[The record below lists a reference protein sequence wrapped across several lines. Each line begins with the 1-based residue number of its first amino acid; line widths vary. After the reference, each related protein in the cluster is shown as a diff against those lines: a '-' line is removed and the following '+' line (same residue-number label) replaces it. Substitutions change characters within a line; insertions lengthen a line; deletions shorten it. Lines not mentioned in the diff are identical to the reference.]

1 MNNILKSKYGKIIAA
16 SATAVVVCA
25 MIIAVCLAM
34 PKSDDNK
41 EESKN
46 DILIEETTTE
56 ATEKEV
62 ADVEEVSHE
71 VVMKSED
78 SVEKTEEKTTEK
90 ETKPVYNGEFAGKFV
105 VNISSDYLNVRAK
118 NSADSEVIG
127 KLYVGAGGKV
137 VKKGK
142 NWTKIKSGSVTGWV
156 STEYLVFDEAA
167 EKKANE
173 VGTLNVTVTADT
185 LRVREEAGTD
195 ADIAGVVGKGE
206 TFVGKIENDEWIAIT
221 FEGETGYIS
230 AEFVTTELT
239 VGKAISIEEEQ
250 EAVRLEQERIAAEK
264 AEAERLEKE
273 RQQAM
278 EQAIANSS
286 IVETVQGAKYN
297 ISEEEAYMIACVI
310 TAEAGYECY
319 EGQLA
324 VANIILNRYASG
336 RYGSVKEVLYAPGQ
350 FTVVNTDR
358 YARVVAEGPFESSIK
373 ATQEAIAG
381 KNNVPGFTSFVAQ
394 WAADYGRYTEYTII
408 GNQVYYR

>member
-34 PKSDDNK
+34 PKSEDKKSDDTT
-41 EESKN
+41 EV
-46 DILIEETTTE
+46 LLETTTAE
-56 ATEKEV
+56 STEKEV

-71 VVMKSED
+71 VVMKPQE
-78 SVEKTEEKTTEK
+78 TTTEK
-90 ETKPVYNGEFAGKFV
+90 ETEPVYDGPFAGKFV
-105 VNISSDYLNVRAK
+105 VNISSDYLNVRAN
-118 NSADSEVIG
+118 NSTDAEVVG

-137 VKKGK
+137 LKKGK

-156 STEYLVFDEAA
+156 STEYLVFDEEA

-173 VGTLNVTVTADT
+173 VGTLNVTITADT

-195 ADIAGVVGKGE
+195 SSVEGVVGKGE
-206 TFVGKIENDEWIAIT
+206 TFVGQFVNDEWIAIT

-230 AEFVTTELT
+230 AEFATTELT
-239 VGKAISIEEEQ
+239 IGKAISIEEEM
-250 EAVRLEQERIAAEK
+250 EAIRLEQERIAAEK
-264 AEAERLEKE
+264 AEAERLEQE
-273 RQQAM
+273 RQKAM
-278 EQAIANSS
+278 EQAVANSS

-297 ISEEEAYMIACVI
+297 ITEEEAYMIACVI

-336 RYGSVKEVLYAPGQ
+336 RYASIKDVLYAPGQ
-350 FTVVNTDR
+350 FTVVNTNR
-358 YARVVAEGPFESSIK
+358 YANAVANGPFESSIK

-381 KNNVPGFTSFVAQ
+381 KNNVPGFTSF
-394 WAADYGRYTEYTII
+394 AALWGANYSLYTEYTII